1 MSTRSIW
8 HKTTTNKKLVDAS
21 FADEKA
27 PIKFQIE
34 VLYRDSAKVVLLMN
48 VRNKKIKELKKKS
61 ALPNTKQPKSKKL
74 KNENLFPKTSFE

>member
-48 VRNKKIKELKKKS
+48 VRNQKNKGMEEK
-61 ALPNTKQPKSKKL
+61 PNTKQQTTKKQKVEKSKSSS
-74 KNENLFPKTSFE
+74 KN